1 MDDVKIH
8 ECFPTLV
15 HEFKF
20 EQAIAEQE
28 QMINYVKDLDDKG
41 GYKRNILH
49 EDIIFSALSNYI
61 IMLCGEIMDKYDYE
75 YDSLE
80 ISNMWANILGYGS
93 IHAPHTHSNNLLS
106 GTWYLKAS
114 DISSPMQFLDPRA
127 QSNVLVPR
135 KKKSNRYN
143 ISTLD
148 FNSVYGTGFIFPS
161 WLEHWVPQMTVAGD
175 ERISVSWNVIARGKY
190 GDTHSLQNANF

>member
-1 MDDVKIH
+1 MDDVKIY

-15 HEFKF
+15 YEFKF

-28 QMINYVKDLDDKG
+28 QMITYVKDLDDKG

-61 IMLCGEIMDKYDYE
+61 IMLCEEIMDKYDYE

-106 GTWYLKAS
+106 GVWYLKAS
-114 DISSPMQFLDPRA
+114 DISVPMQFLDPRA

-135 KKKSNRYN
+135 RKKNNWYN
-143 ISTLD
+143 C
-148 FNSVYGTGFIFPS
+148 
-161 WLEHWVPQMTVAGD
+161 H
-175 ERISVSWNVIARGKY
+175 ERLQRKY
-190 GDTHSLQNANF
+190 